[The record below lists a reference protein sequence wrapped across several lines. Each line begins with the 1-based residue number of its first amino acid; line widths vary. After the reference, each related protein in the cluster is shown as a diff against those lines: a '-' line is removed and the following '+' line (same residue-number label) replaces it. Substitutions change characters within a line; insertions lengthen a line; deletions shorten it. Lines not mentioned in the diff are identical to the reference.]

1 MPTIQ
6 LTLCGP
12 PAIHIPDPSSPVAL
26 PTKAMALVAY
36 LAMEPG
42 FHSREHLASLLW
54 GESPDGKANA
64 SLRQALK
71 TLRQHLGEHIQI
83 ERARVGLVDGVSCDA
98 RQFLEFAKT
107 SPSAAVAIEAGRFLE
122 GFAPRHCPDFDD
134 WADAVRGDLIARY
147 GRVAAAAGAEAI
159 ARGDWRQALAIGE
172 RWMLVAPDPTEA
184 ARLMAEANLLAAQP
198 TPPASDDDRWQAVPP
213 DFKAGLAGRAPVWET
228 LLQGWDRVTHGTPR
242 VAVIEG
248 EIGTGKTRLTDDFAR
263 WVSTQHGQVLR
274 TQAYESERTTQIG
287 LMLEL
292 LRGALAC
299 PGVAGADPIALGII
313 ARVLPDVR
321 RRFPSLAVHEGEPGF
336 AILEEAV
343 ADVLT
348 AIADD
353 QPLLVVI
360 DDFHWCDPE
369 STAMLHYLVRRMD
382 RAPVLWVV
390 ALALGHEEHDAP
402 GLRVARALRTLPGA
416 VRAEL
421 APLAVADV
429 EEIVRDLGR
438 IRSAS
443 AAHRLAR
450 RVHEIT
456 HGNPFYVVELL
467 KTWLAEGCISVDA
480 ATGEWRLSDR
490 EDADVLGCAVP
501 PSVHDAIAQRIGR
514 LPREQQALL
523 TTIAAHDHGCG
534 ADVLSLV
541 HGQSRLRVAMV
552 CDALRQRCLVGEA
565 DSRYV
570 CAHPLIASVVLA
582 SVGAARRREVHRAIA
597 LATVEVARINR
608 QSPDAGEVAYHADRG
623 EEAGLAYTHAMRAMG
638 AARTVGANA
647 EALHWLDV
655 AARWAHT
662 PEDLAMVDHAT
673 AQMLEAEAPSPG

>member
-12 PAIHIPDPSSPVAL
+12 PAIRMPDLSPPVAL

-71 TLRQHLGEHIQI
+71 TLREHLGDHVQI
-83 ERARVGLVDGVSCDA
+83 ERTRVGLVSGVSCDA
-98 RQFLEFAKT
+98 RQFLELAKT
-107 SPSAAVAIEAGRFLE
+107 SPASAAAIEAGRFLE

-134 WADAVRGDLIARY
+134 WAVAVRRDLIARY

-159 ARGDWRQALAIGE
+159 ARGDWRQAVTIGE
-172 RWMLVAPDPTEA
+172 RWAMVAPDSPDA
-184 ARLMAEANLLAAQP
+184 ARLVVEANLLGAQP
-198 TPPASDDDRWQAVPP
+198 TPLAADDDRWQAVPS
-213 DFKAGLAGRAPVWET
+213 DFKAGLAGRAAVWET
-228 LLQGWDRVTHGTPR
+228 LVQGWERAAHGTPR

-263 WVSTQHGQVLR
+263 WVSTQSGQVLR
-274 TQAYESERTTQIG
+274 AQAYESERTTQLG

-321 RRFPSLAVHEGEPGF
+321 RRFPSLAVHDGEPSF
-336 AILEEAV
+336 AILEEAA
-343 ADVLT
+343 ADVLI

-353 QPLLVVI
+353 QPLLVAI

-369 STAMLHYLVRRMD
+369 SVAMLHYLVRRMD
-382 RAPVLWVV
+382 RASLLWYV

-402 GLRVARALRTLPGA
+402 ALRVARALRTMPGA

-421 APLAVADV
+421 APLAVEDV
-429 EEIVRDLGR
+429 LEIIRDLGR
-438 IRSAS
+438 VRAD
-443 AAHRLAR
+443 AVAHRLAR

-456 HGNPFYVVELL
+456 QGNPFYVVELL
-467 KTWLAEGCISVDA
+467 KTWLAEGCVTIDA
-480 ATGEWRLSDR
+480 ATGEWLLSDR
-490 EDADVLGCAVP
+490 EDADFQACAVP
-501 PSVHDAIAQRIGR
+501 PSVHEAIAQRIGR
-514 LPREQQALL
+514 LTREQQALL

-534 ADVLSLV
+534 ADVLSHV

-552 CDALRQRCLVGEA
+552 CDVLRQRCLVGEA
-565 DSRYV
+565 EGRYV

-608 QSPDAGEVAYHADRG
+608 MPPDASEVAYHADRG
-623 EEAGLAYTHAMRAMG
+623 EEAGLAYTHAMRAME
-638 AARTVGANA
+638 AARAVGANT